1 MSDFKLVLNR
11 SGVNKLLRAPEAR
24 ALVQNLAAEKVA
36 SLGEGYKMRVNYSS
50 KDGRVTSYVY
60 PETDKAK
67 QDNLDNNTVL
77 KGVSSG

>member
-11 SGVNKLLRAPEAR
+11 SGVNKLLRAPETR
-24 ALVQNLAAEKVA
+24 ALVQNLAAEKVSA
-36 SLGEGYKMRVNYSS
+36 MGDGYKIRVNYSS

-77 KGVSSG
+77 KGVSG